1 MTTRKYLI
9 CIMIMAMLL
18 PSCLAAEVEHLQG
31 KPAGELSQQDEAAG
45 YGFFGILAVL
55 AIASTLLSK
64 SSFIGKVVSLLA
76 CTMFLCFV
84 LA

>member
-9 CIMIMAMLL
+9 CIMIIAMLL

-45 YGFFGILAVL
+45 YGFLGILAVL
-55 AIASTLLSK
+55 IIASTLLGRLSL
-64 SSFIGKVVSLLA
+64 IGKVVSLLA
-76 CTMFLCFV
+76 YAMFLCFA